1 MNLLR
6 SEPLNSHS
14 IFGVDTI
21 ILYFDN
27 RPTEVKITEAS
38 EYVSKAIVTGN
49 TVEISITQPIVEDG
63 IRFKVT
69 WADGVKWF
77 RYLTFELMPED
88 VPANFLR
95 ADPPDGSSIAG
106 VDAVT
111 VYLDNVPHD
120 AKYYNWT
127 SEDFGEVIVKGK
139 TIEFTIPHPITEP
152 SISFTV
158 SWSGK
163 SKIGKMVRSS
173 KKLTYTNAGVV
184 PEE

>member
-1 MNLLR
+1 MPVNLLR
-6 SEPLNSHS
+6 SEPLDSHS

-27 RPTEVKITEAS
+27 RPTEVKITEAP

-49 TVEISITQPIVEDG
+49 TVEISITQPIVKDH
-63 IRFKVT
+63 IQFKVT
-69 WADGVKWF
+69 WADGVEWF
-77 RYLTFELMPED
+77 GYQTFELMPED

-95 ADPPDGSSIAG
+95 ADPPDSSSIVG
-106 VDAVT
+106 ISTVT
-111 VYLDNVPHD
+111 VYLDSVPDD

-127 SEDFGEVIVKGK
+127 SENFGEVIVKGK
-139 TIEFTIPHPITEP
+139 TIEFTVPHPIKAP

-163 SKIGKMVRSS
+163 SEIVRSW